1 MMMLMSTGQKS
12 EVKEV
17 GVFTPKMEKIGSL
30 GAGDVGYIVSNVKDT
45 SEIKTGDT
53 ITLSQRPATEM
64 LPGYKE
70 VRPMVFCGLYPV
82 DTSDYEK
89 LKAALGRLRLND
101 AAFVYSSE
109 SSVALGFGFR
119 CGFLGLLHM
128 EIIQERIRREH
139 DVDIISTYPSVV
151 YKVVKH
157 GGDVIEVD
165 NPVNLPD
172 PGTIEE
178 IREPTINRPGLAL
191 SGFFSYFAE
200 KRVQVLGAAENTY
213 LKSLSPKLR
222 VKRFRALCE
231 QKIPCVVISRGAH
244 LDDALMAVAQ
254 NEEIAVFRTPMITMK
269 FINAATIALEVDF
282 SPTVTEFG
290 SMVDILGIGVLIR
303 GVSGIG
309 KSESVLQLIER
320 GYSLVADDVTRITSL
335 EGRELMATAPQVTR
349 YHMEVRG
356 IGIINVASV
365 FGIGAIRVEKRLDLV
380 VTLKD
385 WSDTEEVDRTGL
397 DREFYEIL
405 DIKVPHV
412 TIPVRPG
419 RDLARLIEVAAMDQ
433 KLKSLGS
440 NAALEFNTKL
450 LNLMETKSPDGIA

>member
-1 MMMLMSTGQKS
+1 MAEQSGTQTITSTSDQQKS
-12 EVKEV
+12 VPVVTVESFYTSHAERLQMKLDGPRV
-17 GVFTPKMEKIGSL
+17 GFHRK
-30 GAGDVGYIVSNVKDT
+30 
-45 SEIKTGDT
+45 
-53 ITLSQRPATEM
+53 
-64 LPGYKE
+64 
-70 VRPMVFCGLYPV
+70 
-82 DTSDYEK
+82 
-89 LKAALGRLRLND
+89 
-101 AAFVYSSE
+101 
-109 SSVALGFGFR
+109 
-119 CGFLGLLHM
+119 
-128 EIIQERIRREH
+128 
-139 DVDIISTYPSVV
+139 
-151 YKVVKH
+151 
-157 GGDVIEVD
+157 
-165 NPVNLPD
+165 
-172 PGTIEE
+172 

-200 KRVQVLGAAENTY
+200 KRIQVLGAAENTY
-213 LKSLSPKLR
+213 LKSLSEKVR
-222 VKRFRALCE
+222 VQRFRGLCA
-231 QKIPCVVISRGAH
+231 QKIPCLVISRGAH
-244 LDDALMAVAQ
+244 LDSALLGVA
-254 NEEIAVFRTPMITMK
+254 EEEKIAVFRTPMITMK

-290 SMVDILGIGVLIR
+290 SMVDILGVGVLIR

-335 EGRELMATAPQVTR
+335 EGRELMATAPDLTR

-380 VTLKD
+380 VTLRD
-385 WSDTEEVDRTGL
+385 WNEMEEVDRTGL

-450 LNLMETKSPDGIA
+450 LNLMEKKNPDGIA

>member
-1 MMMLMSTGQKS
+1 MAERRGIQTITSTSDQQKS
-12 EVKEV
+12 V
-17 GVFTPKMEKIGSL
+17 
-30 GAGDVGYIVSNVKDT
+30 
-45 SEIKTGDT
+45 
-53 ITLSQRPATEM
+53 
-64 LPGYKE
+64 
-70 VRPMVFCGLYPV
+70 PV
-82 DTSDYEK
+82 VTVEGFYNSHAEK
-89 LKAALGRLRLND
+89 LHMKLEGPR
-101 AAFVYSSE
+101 V
-109 SSVALGFGFR
+109 GFHR
-119 CGFLGLLHM
+119 
-128 EIIQERIRREH
+128 
-139 DVDIISTYPSVV
+139 
-151 YKVVKH
+151 K
-157 GGDVIEVD
+157 
-165 NPVNLPD
+165 
-172 PGTIEE
+172 

-191 SGFFSYFAE
+191 SGFYTYFAE
-200 KRVQVLGAAENTY
+200 KRVQVLGAAEHSY
-213 LKSLSPKLR
+213 LKSLAPKAR
-222 VKRFRALCE
+222 VRRFRALCAR
-231 QKIPCVVISRGAH
+231 KIPCLVVSRGFH
-244 LDDALMAVAQ
+244 LDPSVLAVAA
-254 NEEIAVFRTPMITMK
+254 EENIAVFRTPMITMK

-335 EGRELMATAPQVTR
+335 EGRELMATAPEMTR

-385 WSDTEEVDRTGL
+385 WSETEEVDRTGL

-405 DIKVPHV
+405 DMKVPHI

-450 LNLMETKSPDGIA
+450 LNLMEKKNPDGIA